1 MTGYICSTFLHDI
14 FFSSSY
20 NRSCIFN
27 LFSHILSTLHVD
39 KVKASENRI
48 RKYKKYRKHNGH
60 TERYKKT
67 NDDLHYN
74 EK

>member
-1 MTGYICSTFLHDI
+1 MISLITSSTTDP
-14 FFSSSY
+14 
-20 NRSCIFN
+20 RSAATQEEFEDTKMVI
-27 LFSHILSTLHVD
+27 
-39 KVKASENRI
+39 RI

-74 EK
+74 KK